1 MEASPFNRRQW
12 ASQSLRITA
21 SELSLT
27 KGKTSAIA
35 ERFSKY
41 QKAAEEASTEK
52 RRANPEN
59 LTRSFRRG
67 NLSVL
72 KKRWETTPSTDPQP
86 SPAPRPRLPSTVSPT
101 GAKPDPLAHTD
112 QNRVGR
118 VRSPG
123 SVPSARFQFSAE
135 REEGME
141 RPMSREGEAAPA
153 SPVRI
158 EKSSVQLSS
167 LKMMFEKGDSSQ
179 AKTVSPTGAKPDPLA
194 QTDQNRVDR
203 VRSPGSVPSARF
215 QFSAE
220 REEGMERPMSR
231 EGEAAPASP
240 VRIEKSSVQL
250 SSLKMMFEKGDSS
263 QAKVSREPGRM
274 GVKGWISENSASEEN
289 HMDHRERG
297 QLGLGS
303 AGSSLD
309 LHESRPL
316 KDRMAKYQ
324 AAADAVSTQSNDLAP
339 ADLEMK
345 LHKVEQKE
353 NVPPSHLES
362 PTSTEGSQND
372 LAPAD
377 LEMKLHKVEQKENVP
392 PSHLESPTSTEGS
405 QILLFSPCLSAGKVE
420 SDPESGN
427 LSGSGTKSPMSSN
440 HLDNSVSKPIKKFQL
455 PARETCVACVKTVY
469 PLEKLVANQQVYHGS
484 CFRCSHCNSKLSLG
498 NYASLHGTVYCKP
511 HFNQLFKAKGN
522 YDEGFGH
529 KPHKDLW
536 ASKSEGEEHQRPEL
550 APADKQQ
557 CPLVEDSPIAKVNVL
572 AASIESKSSIAG
584 PAAEKP
590 LDTKRLKIT
599 WPPQPQGERAEGQGA
614 GVEAGTARPFKA
626 KWPPEDE
633 VPEQGENQERSEL
646 QKLRRSASLKE
657 RSRPFTVAHSPVRA
671 AREPREPV
679 RAKEEWR
686 RKEEEE
692 ERTGAQTPE
701 LKQTK
706 RESPAER
713 VQVEAKAAPP
723 VEATGDR
730 VLNGDSPSPSPPPSS
745 ESEGC
750 PLQAEES
757 QPSPARSPAVE
768 KEDLKPATLA
778 LEQGNR
784 TPEVLPSHGNRK
796 SQDVGFWEGDG
807 EETEDLSVE
816 ELIKRNRYYEEEEEE
831 ED

>member
-86 SPAPRPRLPSTVSPT
+86 NPAPRPRLPSTVSPT
-101 GAKPDPLAHTD
+101 GAKPDPLAQTD

-123 SVPSARFQFSAE
+123 SA
-135 REEGME
+135 
-141 RPMSREGEAAPA
+141 
-153 SPVRI
+153 
-158 EKSSVQLSS
+158 
-167 LKMMFEKGDSSQ
+167 
-179 AKTVSPTGAKPDPLA
+179 
-194 QTDQNRVDR
+194 
-203 VRSPGSVPSARF
+203 PSARF

-362 PTSTEGSQND
+362 PTSTEGSQVPVTENHQ
-372 LAPAD
+372 LSRTSSTAD
-377 LEMKLHKVEQKENVP
+377 
-392 PSHLESPTSTEGS
+392 STT
-405 QILLFSPCLSAGKVE
+405 GKVE

-440 HLDNSVSKPIKKFQL
+440 HLDNSVSKPLKKFQL

-469 PLEKLVANQQVYHGS
+469 PLEKLVANQQVYHSS

-633 VPEQGENQERSEL
+633 VQEQGENQERSEL

-657 RSRPFTVAHSPVRA
+657 RCRPFTVAHSPVRA
-671 AREPREPV
+671 PREPREPV

-730 VLNGDSPSPSPPPSS
+730 VLNGDSPSPSPTPSS

-768 KEDLKPATLA
+768 KEDLKPSTLA
-778 LEQGNR
+778 LEQGDR

-807 EETEDLSVE
+807 EEAEDLSVE

-831 ED
+831 D

>member
-52 RRANPEN
+52 RRA
-59 LTRSFRRG
+59 
-67 NLSVL
+67 
-72 KKRWETTPSTDPQP
+72 
-86 SPAPRPRLPSTVSPT
+86 
-101 GAKPDPLAHTD
+101 
-112 QNRVGR
+112 
-118 VRSPG
+118 
-123 SVPSARFQFSAE
+123 
-135 REEGME
+135 
-141 RPMSREGEAAPA
+141 
-153 SPVRI
+153 
-158 EKSSVQLSS
+158 
-167 LKMMFEKGDSSQ
+167 
-179 AKTVSPTGAKPDPLA
+179 
-194 QTDQNRVDR
+194 
-203 VRSPGSVPSARF
+203 
-215 QFSAE
+215 
-220 REEGMERPMSR
+220 
-231 EGEAAPASP
+231 
-240 VRIEKSSVQL
+240 
-250 SSLKMMFEKGDSS
+250 
-263 QAKVSREPGRM
+263 VSREPGRM

-362 PTSTEGSQND
+362 PTSTEGSQVPVTENHQ
-372 LAPAD
+372 LSRTSSTAD
-377 LEMKLHKVEQKENVP
+377 
-392 PSHLESPTSTEGS
+392 STT
-405 QILLFSPCLSAGKVE
+405 GKVE

-469 PLEKLVANQQVYHGS
+469 PLEKLVANQQVYHSS

-572 AASIESKSSIAG
+572 AATIESKSSTAG

-599 WPPQPQGERAEGQGA
+599 WPPQPQGGRAEGQGA

-633 VPEQGENQERSEL
+633 VQEQGENQERSEL

-657 RSRPFTVAHSPVRA
+657 RCRPFTVAHSPVRA
-671 AREPREPV
+671 PREPREPV

-706 RESPAER
+706 LESPAER

-730 VLNGDSPSPSPPPSS
+730 VLNGDSPSPSPTPSS

-768 KEDLKPATLA
+768 KEDLKLSTLA
-778 LEQGNR
+778 LEQGDR

-807 EETEDLSVE
+807 EEAEDLSVE
-816 ELIKRNRYYEEEEEE
+816 ELIKRNRYYEEEEE
-831 ED
+831 D